1 MYDLSVLWLHL
12 QIQPQIYC
20 LASILSHGLFI
31 LDLDPGLVGLSLTSS
46 IALTRLF
53 QYCVRIS
60 AEVENLVNIYT
71 MHL

>member
-1 MYDLSVLWLHL
+1 MSVLWLHL
-12 QIQPQIYC
+12 QIQPQIYY
-20 LASILSHGLFI
+20 LASILSDGLFI

-71 MHL
+71 IHL